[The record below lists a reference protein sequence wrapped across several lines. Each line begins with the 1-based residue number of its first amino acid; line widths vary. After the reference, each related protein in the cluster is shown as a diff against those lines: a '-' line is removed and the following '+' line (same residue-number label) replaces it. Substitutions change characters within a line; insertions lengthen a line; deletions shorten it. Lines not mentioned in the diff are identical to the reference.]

1 MINRFSTV
9 MDEVK
14 GIKIRM
20 DKVERCIDNH
30 TEKVK
35 RLDEEH
41 TSMMNAIDFF
51 DSTIK
56 EHRTNISRLERG
68 IINPERMEFWNMLTD
83 KSRSYYQAFHFAQEK
98 TSCKHFKIS
107 APKWRLCLM

>member
-1 MINRFSTV
+1 
-9 MDEVK
+9 
-14 GIKIRM
+14 M
-20 DKVERCIDNH
+20 DKVERSIDNH

-51 DSTIK
+51 DCTIK

-68 IINPERMEFWNMLTD
+68 IINPERMELWNMLTD

-107 APKWRLCLM
+107 AP